1 MIIDLTILDK
11 VCIIQWIRMLNSI
24 YELHIIIQQA
34 LTLELKAC
42 KYNELDFCF
51 SSFWSKQ
58 KRALLENKSQTL
70 HCAFWMVKRVERHA
84 FGFWLQRESEQHIR
98 NARIFHLVSKLSKNG
113 KFRDVVFCC
122 ISGRGAFPGIPP
134 TG

>member
-42 KYNELDFCF
+42 KYNNWTF
-51 SSFWSKQ
+51 
-58 KRALLENKSQTL
+58 A
-70 HCAFWMVKRVERHA
+70 
-84 FGFWLQRESEQHIR
+84 
-98 NARIFHLVSKLSKNG
+98 FHLFGQNKKELSSK
-113 KFRDVVFCC
+113 
-122 ISGRGAFPGIPP
+122 ISPRHSTVLF
-134 TG
+134 